1 MSDQNDYGQIPSS
14 DNNNYGN
21 LNGNNAG
28 SHTSAPH
35 NSGAQNPGFQNPGA
49 QSSYAGNYGQ
59 QGNYQQGNYGQPNG
73 TQNSNG
79 YPVPN
84 QPPSYAGAMG
94 YSNGAEPEKPATPK
108 TLKIASYFIYGTILL
123 GIIATILQVSNPDA
137 LMQQAGIT
145 EEDLSGSGLSSEDM
159 ESFTRMGMWAGAIW
173 AVIQYALTIMF
184 TVFML
189 RGANWARIV
198 LTILMAF
205 GIFNILAIPMAGL
218 LGYSMGVAA
227 LSTIS
232 GLLCIGAIVYMFLRP
247 SNEFFRK
254 MRERKQ
260 WLAFNQYR

>member
-21 LNGNNAG
+21 LNGTNAG
-28 SHTSAPH
+28 SHASAPH

-94 YSNGAEPEKPATPK
+94 YNNGVEPEKPATPK

-123 GIIATILQVSNPDA
+123 GIIATILQLSNPDA

-159 ESFTRMGMWAGAIW
+159 ESFTRMIMWAGAIW

-198 LTILMAF
+198 LTILMVFGAF
-205 GIFNILAIPMAGL
+205 GILSLPLAALLDVPMGI
-218 LGYSMGVAA
+218 AA

-232 GLLCIGAIVYMFLRP
+232 GLLCVGAIVYMFLRP

>member
-35 NSGAQNPGFQNPGA
+35 NSGAQ
-49 QSSYAGNYGQ
+49 SSYAGNYGQTHYGQQGNYQ

-73 TQNSNG
+73 TSNSNG

-123 GIIATILQVSNPDA
+123 GIIGLIMQLMNPEA
-137 LMQQAGIT
+137 FMQRAGMNSADF
-145 EEDLSGSGLSSEDM
+145 EGSGLT
-159 ESFTRMGMWAGAIW
+159 ESDVENFFQIGMWVGVAW
-173 AVIQYALTIMF
+173 AVIQYGLTIMF
-184 TVFML
+184 TIFML

-198 LTILMAF
+198 LTILMVFGAF
-205 GIFNILAIPMAGL
+205 GILSLPL
-218 LGYSMGVAA
+218 AA
-227 LSTIS
+227 LLDVPMGIAAIETIS

>member
-28 SHTSAPH
+28 SHASAPH

-79 YPVPN
+79 SPVPN

-123 GIIATILQVSNPDA
+123 GIIATILQLSNPDA

-145 EEDLSGSGLSSEDM
+145 EEDFSGSGLSSEDM
-159 ESFTRMGMWAGAIW
+159 ESFTRMIMWAGAIW

-198 LTILMAF
+198 LTILMVFGAF
-205 GIFNILAIPMAGL
+205 GILSLPL
-218 LGYSMGVAA
+218 AA
-227 LSTIS
+227 LLDVPMGIAAVETIS

>member
-21 LNGNNAG
+21 LNGTNAG
-28 SHTSAPH
+28 SHASAPH

-108 TLKIASYFIYGTILL
+108 TVKIASYFIYGTILL
-123 GIIATILQVSNPDA
+123 GIIGLIMQLMNPED
-137 LMQQAGIT
+137 LMQQAGMNST
-145 EEDLSGSGLSSEDM
+145 DLEGSGLDESDM
-159 ESFTRMGMWAGAIW
+159 ENFFQIGMWVGVGW
-173 AVIQYALTIMF
+173 AVIQYGLTIMF
-184 TVFML
+184 TIFML

-198 LTILMAF
+198 LTILMVFGAF
-205 GIFNILAIPMAGL
+205 GILSLPL
-218 LGYSMGVAA
+218 AA
-227 LSTIS
+227 LLDVPMGIAAVETIS

>member
-21 LNGNNAG
+21 LNGTNAG
-28 SHTSAPH
+28 SHASAPH

-59 QGNYQQGNYGQPNG
+59 PNG

-79 YPVPN
+79 SPVPN

-123 GIIATILQVSNPDA
+123 GIIATILQLSNPDA

-159 ESFTRMGMWAGAIW
+159 ESFTRMIMWAGAIW

-198 LTILMAF
+198 LTILMVFGAF
-205 GIFNILAIPMAGL
+205 GILSLPLAALLDVPMGI
-218 LGYSMGVAA
+218 AA

>member
-14 DNNNYGN
+14 DSNNYGN
-21 LNGNNAG
+21 LNGNNTG
-28 SHTSAPH
+28 SHASAPH
-35 NSGAQNPGFQNPGA
+35 NSGAQNPGYQNSGA
-49 QSSYAGNYGQ
+49 QSSYAGNY
-59 QGNYQQGNYGQPNG
+59 QQGNYGQSNG
-73 TQNSNG
+73 AQNSNG

-84 QPPSYAGAMG
+84 QPPSYSGAMG

-123 GIIATILQVSNPDA
+123 GIIGLIMQLMNPED
-137 LMQQAGIT
+137 LMQQAGMNST
-145 EEDLSGSGLSSEDM
+145 DLEGSGLTESDM
-159 ESFTRMGMWAGAIW
+159 ENFVQIGMWVGVAW
-173 AVIQYALTIMF
+173 SVVQYGLTIMF
-184 TVFML
+184 TIFML

-205 GIFNILAIPMAGL
+205 NVFSVLSLPLAGVLGYPIGVAILQTIIGL
-218 LGYSMGVAA
+218 LA
-227 LSTIS
+227 
-232 GLLCIGAIVYMFLRP
+232 IGAIVYMFLRP

>member
-35 NSGAQNPGFQNPGA
+35 NSGAQNPGFQNPGT

-59 QGNYQQGNYGQPNG
+59 QSNYQQGNYGQPNG

-123 GIIATILQVSNPDA
+123 GIIGLIMQLMNPED
-137 LMQQAGIT
+137 LMQQTGINSI
-145 EEDLSGSGLSSEDM
+145 DLEGSGLT
-159 ESFTRMGMWAGAIW
+159 ESDLQGFMQWGIW
-173 AVIQYALTIMF
+173 LAVIWIVIQSGLTIMF
-184 TVFML
+184 TIFML